1 MLDIWPS
8 AAILTSMDKDD
19 MYITEAQMM
28 LYAVKDNRDPDS
40 AECKREYRE
49 MRKAVKNHNKGFKS

>member
-1 MLDIWPS
+1 
-8 AAILTSMDKDD
+8 MDKDD